1 MYIWNLF
8 WRRYTE
14 LSPFGGQ
21 DGLVVLENLFG
32 VSAVEEKFHHWL
44 HVIGLALVAMGQL
57 DEAVVDAEWSRNEIL
72 DQW

>member
-1 MYIWNLF
+1 MHVRNLF

-14 LSPFGGQ
+14 LGPLGGQ

-32 VSAVEEKFHHWL
+32 VSTVEEKFHHWL
-44 HVIGLALVAMGQL
+44 HVIWLSLVAMGQL
-57 DEAVVDAEWSRNEIL
+57 DEAVVDAEWSRNEVL